1 MRSLSECTVT
11 VVGLGLMGGSL
22 AGALQGRCGQVIGV
36 DRDPHTL
43 ACALARRSVDQ
54 ATADL
59 EAGVREADIA
69 VLATPVRSIIQLA
82 GQVGDWMQPG
92 SLLMDLG
99 STKGLILE
107 AMEQLPDH
115 VQPLGGHPMCGKEI
129 SGYEAAER
137 ELFDGRTFILSPLAR
152 TSDEALALG
161 TALVETVGAQP
172 LIIDGRRQDYLVGT
186 ISHLPYLLACSL
198 VSTADATTSADPLVW
213 QILAGGYRDTS
224 RVAGSDVTMM
234 VDILITNREEVVK
247 AARICGEQLADLA
260 DLVDRA
266 DEDALREKLAY
277 IRNTRREHYA

>member
-1 MRSLSECTVT
+1 MRPLSECTVT

-36 DRDPHTL
+36 DRDAHTL
-43 ACALARRSVDQ
+43 GRALERRFVDQ

-59 EAGVREADIA
+59 EAGVRKADIV
-69 VLATPVRSIIQLA
+69 VLATPVRSIIQLV
-82 GQVGDWMQPG
+82 GQIGEWMQPG

-99 STKGLILE
+99 STKGLILA
-107 AMEQLPDH
+107 AMAQLPDH

-137 ELFDGRTFILSPLAR
+137 ELFDGHTFILSPLAR

-161 TALVETVGAQP
+161 KALVETVGAQP
-172 LIIDGRRQDYLVGT
+172 LVIDGERQDYLVGT

-213 QILAGGYRDTS
+213 RILAGGYRDTS

-234 VDILITNREEVVK
+234 VDILMTNREEVVK
-247 AARICGEQLADLA
+247 AARVCGEQLAYLA
-260 DLVDRA
+260 DLVDRG
-266 DEDALREKLAY
+266 DEDLLREKLVY
-277 IRNTRREHYA
+277 IRNTRKEHYP

>member
-1 MRSLSECTVT
+1 MRPLCECTVT

-22 AGALQGRCGQVIGV
+22 AGALQGRCGHVIGV
-36 DRDPHTL
+36 DRDPRTL
-43 ACALARRSVDQ
+43 ACALERRFVDQ

-129 SGYEAAER
+129 SGCEAAER

-161 TALVETVGAQP
+161 KALVEAVGAQP
-172 LIIDGRRQDYLVGT
+172 LVIDGRRQDYLVGT

-234 VDILITNREEVVK
+234 VDILMTNREEVVK

-266 DEDALREKLAY
+266 AEDALREKLAY